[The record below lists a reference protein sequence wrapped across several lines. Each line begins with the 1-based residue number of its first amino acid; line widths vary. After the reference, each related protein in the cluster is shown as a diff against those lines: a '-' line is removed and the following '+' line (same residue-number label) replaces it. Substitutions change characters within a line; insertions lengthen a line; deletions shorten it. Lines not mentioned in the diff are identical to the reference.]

1 MRPAKSMVKV
11 AISTDRS
18 RTAPTMAAS
27 SSGGCRDEASEA
39 EGPRP
44 AAPVPPVP
52 PVPPRRSGLTPQ
64 PQLLGALSRQAP
76 TVCQALSLVTCPS
89 LWGLSGRGTT
99 AAPTPEPKA
108 STESGRGTCC
118 HRSPNLISPTQNGA
132 HTTRHPSVICSAGEE
147 AEVRG
152 GSDFPQ
158 CAADALNLGSAL
170 LYWLHLWSCTF

>member
-1 MRPAKSMVKV
+1 MKSRTLRPAKSMVKV

-132 HTTRHPSVICSAGEE
+132 HTTTRHRLLSVQQGRKLRFGEE
-147 AEVRG
+147 VT
-152 GSDFPQ
+152 S
-158 CAADALNLGSAL
+158 LSARQ
-170 LYWLHLWSCTF
+170 TP